1 MSTEIIRDIWELY
14 GLRSNPFSTSPILV
28 KGGNLPLE
36 CFIGR
41 QEQIKQLGKILGSR
55 GGSRSLVFGDVGVG
69 KTSFVNVVRHYAI
82 DKGYFSPFKEIATQS
97 DWTSDEFILNT
108 LAGIYATLQVLKNR
122 PISRDTYSRLE
133 ALLDVGFSDTNL
145 NLEILG
151 FGGGIAKDRKMA
163 TSITSF
169 ALTNFFA
176 HVCQEII
183 EETNHEIIIHYN
195 NLELLSEK
203 NIKNLFENLRDF
215 FQTDGIHFVFVGNL
229 TIKGYFHSIPR
240 FSSIMTDTPTNI
252 ETFTL
257 DEIKEIIRK
266 RFETMK
272 IEGLEYVVPFTE
284 DCLKI
289 LFDLWGGNIRH
300 ILNSLST
307 AVYEL
312 TEEKPVII
320 DENVLARTLKSVLDK
335 RYYSR
340 ITPRAKD
347 VLMEIVKRKEITNK
361 ALSDKLEIPRSN
373 ISGYLKDLEQAGCIH
388 LRRKTGKDKFWSAD
402 PSIKWALLKEKK
414 DVQKSLQAFDP

>member
-41 QEQIKQLGKILGSR
+41 QEQIKQLGKILGSK

-82 DKGYFSPFKEIATQS
+82 EKEYFSPFKEIAIQN
-97 DWTSDEFILNT
+97 DWTSDDFILNT
-108 LAGIYATLQVLKNR
+108 LAGIYATLQVLKTR
-122 PISRDTYSRLE
+122 PISGDTYSRLE
-133 ALLDVGFSDTNL
+133 ALLDVGFSDMDL

-151 FGGGIAKDRKMA
+151 FGGGIAKDRKMTA
-163 TSITSF
+163 NITSF
-169 ALTNFFA
+169 AISNFFTQ
-176 HVCQEII
+176 VCQEII
-183 EETNHEIIIHYN
+183 EKTNHEIIIHYN

-203 NIKNLFENLRDF
+203 NIKKHFENLRDF

-240 FSSIMTDTPTNI
+240 FSSIMTDTPINI

-257 DEIKEIIRK
+257 YEIKEIIRK

-289 LFDLWGGNIRH
+289 LFNLWGGNIRH

-312 TEEKPVII
+312 TEEKPVLI
-320 DENVLARTLKSVLDK
+320 DEDVLAITLKSVLDK

-373 ISGYLKDLEQAGCIH
+373 VSGYLKDLEQAGCIH
-388 LRRKTGKDKFWSAD
+388 LREKTGKDKYWSAD
-402 PSIKWALLKEKK
+402 PALKWTLL
-414 DVQKSLQAFDP
+414 